1 MCSVK
6 LRSRFVLSMCI
17 ALFFGLVLAQSTAF
31 SDEPTQKKDSVAK
44 KEDAAAKRAAEDVKK
59 DGQDVEK
66 PAKSKG
72 LLSKLFE
79 AVLGGGKKN
88 DDQPAEP
95 AIMTAEDY
103 EKIQA
108 QRQKEFMKGV
118 AENPEWHPSH
128 EETTTI
134 KPKLAGGRINNYCLD
149 AGGNLLVCHA
159 GAISVVSP
167 EGKVLEKW
175 PLKFTPQAIGIRPD
189 GTVFVGGEGHLAKL
203 DKKGKVLAS
212 VETPVLI
219 ALQKPGEK
227 LTPKQKHDAKVQEY
241 VDAFMENSMEED
253 AARKQAEQSVKFQE
267 EFQKKQ
273 REQKLEQLT
282 KAGKTREEALEQL
295 EKDEARQEEFMKRHK
310 ASITGIAA
318 GEKDLFVSCGMIKGF
333 GYAVWRFD
341 HDLKNPVQIVKKL
354 RGCCGQMDIQ
364 TRDGS
369 LFVAENSR
377 HRVTQYDRDG
387 KVLNKFGKRNRSAP
401 EGFGG
406 CCEPKNLRFT
416 SGGEM
421 LACESG
427 PPVIVRR
434 FAPDGKFLGIAGFPT
449 FATGCTRVTVE
460 ASKDGETIYV
470 LNSGESKIHVL
481 KRSNKPAPKDKPAE
495 KPKEEKPAE

>member
-1 MCSVK
+1 MRLVK
-6 LRSRFVLSMCI
+6 MRSRFVLSMCV

-31 SDEPTQKKDSVAK
+31 GDEPTQKKDSVAK
-44 KEDAAAKRAAEDVKK
+44 KEDAAAKKVAEDVK
-59 DGQDVEK
+59 K

-72 LLSKLFE
+72 LLTELFE
-79 AVLGGGKKN
+79 AVLGDGKNKK
-88 DDQPAEP
+88 DGKAPAEP
-95 AIMTAEDY
+95 AIMAAENY
-103 EKIQA
+103 QKIQA
-108 QRQKEFMKGV
+108 ERQKKFKEEV
-118 AENPEWHPSH
+118 AENPQWHPSH
-128 EETTTI
+128 EESTTI
-134 KPKLAGGRINNYCLD
+134 KPKLAGGMINNYCLD
-149 AGGNLLVCHA
+149 ADGNLLVCHA
-159 GAISVVSP
+159 GAVSVVSP
-167 EGKVLEKW
+167 QGKVLKKW
-175 PLKFTPQAIGIRPD
+175 PLKFSPQAISVRPGGI
-189 GTVFVGGEGHLAKL
+189 VFVGGEGHLAKL

-212 VETPVLI
+212 VETPVFI

-241 VDAFMENSMEED
+241 VDAFTENGMEED
-253 AARKQAEQSVKFQE
+253 AARKQAEQALKFQDD
-267 EFQKKQ
+267 FRKKQ
-273 REQKLEQLT
+273 REKMLEQLT
-282 KAGKTREEALEQL
+282 KAGKTPEEALEQL

-318 GEKDLFVSCGMIKGF
+318 GETDLFVSCGMIKGF

-377 HRVTQYDRDG
+377 HRVMQYDRDG
-387 KVLNKFGKRNRSAP
+387 KVLNKFGKRNRGAP

-434 FAPDGKFLGIAGFPT
+434 FTPDGKFLGIAGFPT
-449 FATGCTRVTVE
+449 FTTGCTRVTVE
-460 ASKDGETIYV
+460 ASKDGKTIYV

-481 KRSNKPAPKDKPAE
+481 KLSNKPAPKKKPPQ